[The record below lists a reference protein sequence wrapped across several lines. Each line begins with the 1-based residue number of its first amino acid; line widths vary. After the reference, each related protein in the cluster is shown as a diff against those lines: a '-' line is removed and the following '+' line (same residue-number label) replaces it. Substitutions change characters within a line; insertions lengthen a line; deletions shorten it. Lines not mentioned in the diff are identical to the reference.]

1 MSVLSILLDGEVMH
15 PMVLLPLAAVATL
28 VVYTLFWAIYNL
40 FFHPLSKFPGPRL
53 WAISTIPY
61 IRKLAGGECHFTILE
76 MHKKYGPIVRVGPNE
91 LSLNHPEGMKALR
104 GHRKSGTGENS
115 KEPISTSMSAD
126 NIIGADRENHQRY
139 RRSLAHGFS
148 QQSMTAQQ
156 PIIRG
161 YVDKLIKGLHAVSD
175 NGTKPVDI
183 AAWYNF
189 TTFDVI
195 GDLAFGEPFGCLDT
209 GKLHPWITLMFSGV
223 KEVSFTTAMAR
234 TPWLNNLWKLVTPKQ
249 SMNQWAAHVETSR
262 EKVRKRLASEK
273 KRPDFIEAMLERT
286 GAAGNQMTFDELASN
301 AQVLILA
308 GSETTATV
316 LTATTYFLA
325 SNPET
330 LNKVVNEVR
339 SGFNSE
345 SEIDMHSVNKLTYML
360 ACLNEGMRMFPPV
373 INGTLRQIRP
383 EGDDI
388 IGHYIPGGAIVDV
401 WQWAVHNSPDHF
413 ALADQYVPER
423 WLEDNDPRF
432 ANDAKQSVNPFSL
445 GPRDCIGK
453 NLAYAEMRMILAR
466 VLWNFDVSMHPDTP
480 GWDKRIKSYIIW
492 ERGAMNVM
500 LTPRDTE

>member
-1 MSVLSILLDGEVMH
+1 MSVLSILLDGEVIH
-15 PMVLLPLAAVATL
+15 PMVLLPLAAVAML

-76 MHKKYGPIVRVGPNE
+76 MHKKYGPIVRVGPND
-91 LSLNHPEGMKALR
+91 LSLNHPDGMKALR
-104 GHRKSGTGENS
+104 GHRKTGTGENS
-115 KEPISTSMSAD
+115 KEPISTSMNFD

-161 YVDKLIKGLHAVSD
+161 YVDKLMKGLHAVSD

-183 AAWYNF
+183 ATWYNF
-189 TTFDVI
+189 TTFDI
-195 GDLAFGEPFGCLDT
+195 ISDLAFGEPFGCLDT
-209 GKLHPWITLMFSGV
+209 GKIHPWITLMFSGV

-249 SMNQWAAHVETSR
+249 SMTKWAGHVETAR
-262 EKVRKRLASEK
+262 EKVRKRLASEE

-286 GAAGNQMTFDELASN
+286 GASGNQMTFEELASN
-301 AQVLILA
+301 AQILILA

-330 LNKVVNEVR
+330 LKKVVNEVR
-339 SGFNSE
+339 SGFDSE
-345 SEIDMHSVNKLTYML
+345 NEIDMHSVNKLTYML

-388 IGHYIPGGAIVDV
+388 IGHYIPGGATVDI
-401 WQWAVHNSPDHF
+401 WQWAVHNNPDHF
-413 ALADQYVPER
+413 ALADQFVPER
-423 WLEDNDPRF
+423 WLENNDPRF
-432 ANDAKQSVNPFSL
+432 ANDAKQAVNPFSL

-466 VLWNFDVSMHPDTP
+466 VLWNFDVSLHPDTP

-500 LTPRDTE
+500 LTPRNTE

>member
-1 MSVLSILLDGEVMH
+1 M
-15 PMVLLPLAAVATL
+15 L

-76 MHKKYGPIVRVGPNE
+76 MHKKYGPIVRVGPND
-91 LSLNHPEGMKALR
+91 LSLNHPDGMKALR
-104 GHRKSGTGENS
+104 GHRKTGTGENS
-115 KEPISTSMSAD
+115 KEPISTSMNFD

-161 YVDKLIKGLHAVSD
+161 YVDKLMKGLHAESD
-175 NGTKPVDI
+175 NGTKPVNI

-249 SMNQWAAHVETSR
+249 SMTKWAGHVETAR
-262 EKVRKRLASEK
+262 EKVRKRLASEE

-286 GAAGNQMTFDELASN
+286 GASGNQMTFEELASN
-301 AQVLILA
+301 AQILILA

-330 LNKVVNEVR
+330 LKKVVNEVR
-339 SGFNSE
+339 SGFDSE
-345 SEIDMHSVNKLTYML
+345 NEIDMHSVNKLTYML

-388 IGHYIPGGAIVDV
+388 IGHYIPGGATVDI
-401 WQWAVHNSPDHF
+401 WQWAVHNNPDHF
-413 ALADQYVPER
+413 ALADQFVPER
-423 WLEDNDPRF
+423 WLENNDPRF
-432 ANDAKQSVNPFSL
+432 ANDAKQAVNPFSL

-466 VLWNFDVSMHPDTP
+466 VLWNFDVSLHPDTP

-500 LTPRDTE
+500 LTPRNTE